1 MEILNNFGSIY
12 CFITFVIG
20 AIFML
25 AMLSIATIGK
35 IKEPRNKVHFYV
47 TKCENTP
54 VLWFGKPQYNGD
66 EFESNNINIK
76 IIAYKSNFTYF
87 GLNFE
92 DFANMKDGEIR
103 EVFINLED

>member
-1 MEILNNFGSIY
+1 MEVIILIMVLVFGAALLLVLF
-12 CFITFVIG
+12 CIG
-20 AIFML
+20 SMA
-25 AMLSIATIGK
+25 K
-35 IKEPRNKVHFYV
+35 DKEPRNKVHFYV
-47 TKCENTP
+47 TKWENTP
-54 VLWFGKPQYNGD
+54 VLWFGKPQYNGN

>member
-1 MEILNNFGSIY
+1 MRVLINIDTSTNTYLTHNITTENKTVIVYINN
-12 CFITFVIG
+12 V
-20 AIFML
+20 
-25 AMLSIATIGK
+25 
-35 IKEPRNKVHFYV
+35 
-47 TKCENTP
+47 
-54 VLWFGKPQYNGD
+54 YN
-66 EFESNNINIK
+66 FAHNINIK

>member
-1 MEILNNFGSIY
+1 MEILLLFSG
-12 CFITFVIG
+12 FIL
-20 AIFML
+20 AIIIVVMW
-25 AMLSIATIGK
+25 K
-35 IKEPRNKVHFYV
+35 IKPKNQNKVHFYV
-47 TKCENTP
+47 TKWENTP
-54 VLWFGKPQYNGD
+54 VLWFGKPQYNGN

>member
-1 MEILNNFGSIY
+1 MEILNNFDSIY
-12 CFITFVIG
+12 CYISFLIG
-20 AIFML
+20 AVLILVAL
-25 AMLSIATIGK
+25 AIVAMSK
-35 IKEPRNKVHFYV
+35 DDKPRNKVHFYV
-47 TKCENTP
+47 TKWENTP
-54 VLWFGKPQYNGD
+54 VLWFGKPQYNGN

-92 DFANMKDGEIR
+92 DFADMKDGEIR

>member
-1 MEILNNFGSIY
+1 MEVIILIMVLVFGAALLLVLF
-12 CFITFVIG
+12 CIG
-20 AIFML
+20 SMA
-25 AMLSIATIGK
+25 K
-35 IKEPRNKVHFYV
+35 DKEPRNKVHFYV
-47 TKCENTP
+47 TKWENTP
-54 VLWFGKPQYNGD
+54 VLWFGKPQYND
-66 EFESNNINIK
+66 NEFESNNINIK

>member
-1 MEILNNFGSIY
+1 MEVIILIMVLVFGAALLLVLF
-12 CFITFVIG
+12 CIG
-20 AIFML
+20 SMA
-25 AMLSIATIGK
+25 K
-35 IKEPRNKVHFYV
+35 DKESRNKVHFYV
-47 TKCENTP
+47 TKWENTP
-54 VLWFGKPQYNGD
+54 VLWFGKPQYNGN

-92 DFANMKDGEIR
+92 DFANMKAGEIR

>member
-1 MEILNNFGSIY
+1 MIIISLIIAFIFGASMMLLILCI
-12 CFITFVIG
+12 I
-20 AIFML
+20 
-25 AMLSIATIGK
+25 AMAK
-35 IKEPRNKVHFYV
+35 DKEPRNKVHFYV
-47 TKCENTP
+47 TKWENTP
-54 VLWFGKPQYNGD
+54 VLWFGKPQYNGN